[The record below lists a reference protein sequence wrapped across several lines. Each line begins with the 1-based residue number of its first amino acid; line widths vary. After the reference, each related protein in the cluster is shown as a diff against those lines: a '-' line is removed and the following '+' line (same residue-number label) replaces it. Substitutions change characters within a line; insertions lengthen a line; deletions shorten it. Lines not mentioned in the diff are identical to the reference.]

1 MNEFRIKLGTL
12 SNGTNLFQFKINKT
26 FFEEF
31 PLSEV
36 KNASITAKAVIK
48 KEIKNFKLHLIIEG
62 FIYNMMCDI
71 CAEDLTLEI
80 KATTDAII
88 QNNNTKL
95 DDEHVII
102 KTNENS
108 IELKQIIFESIILNL
123 PKKRQHKKNKHGKVE
138 CNQEMLDLIK
148 KYRPTGFI
156 NSNERWNELKKI
168 KLK

>member
-1 MNEFRIKLGTL
+1 M
-12 SNGTNLFQFKINKT
+12 
-26 FFEEF
+26 
-31 PLSEV
+31 SEI
-36 KNASITAKAVIK
+36 KNASITVKAVIE
-48 KEIKNFKLHLIIEG
+48 KENKNFKLFLVIEG

-88 QNNNTKL
+88 QNSSTKF
-95 DDEHVII
+95 DDENVLV

-123 PKKRQHKKNKHGKVE
+123 PKKRQHNKDKDGKVE
-138 CNQEMLDLIK
+138 CNQEMIDLIK
-148 KYRPTGFI
+148 KYRPSGFI